1 MDKFKSIDELISML
15 EPQLNRLTF
24 YVKRWSNMLI
34 GPVYTGLELMVRWTQ
49 VTTLRC
55 EGGKFAGL
63 VVDGATRWLQEITE
77 ACYLID

>member
-1 MDKFKSIDELISML
+1 
-15 EPQLNRLTF
+15 
-24 YVKRWSNMLI
+24 MLI